1 MNDQDDLHDIP
12 PMVPERDDVD
22 THLSNKKA
30 QDQEIVRP
38 SYYTQKV
45 KVSTWPVRILLTIL
59 TLAAGAGGYGAY
71 YFYEIY
77 QSDLRQAN
85 LRISDLEMA
94 LALAGESAEESD
106 NNLMD
111 NINRTIEQYDL
122 LWANWRNN
130 NAQFDDIAG
139 EIARLKM
146 ANEGQDEATA
156 TNSQAIAAANET
168 LMANETRLN
177 GLNNDY
183 SQLAQSVTAL
193 NSNMDE
199 LGNMRDDLEGI
210 RAALNRG
217 DSTVL
222 GLVGRFEYIEQSMES
237 VNAHRLQINESLF
250 RLQENIE
257 ALQRASDIPSS
268 GI

>member
-1 MNDQDDLHDIP
+1 MNDRDELHDIP

-30 QDQEIVRP
+30 QSQEIVRP

-45 KVSTWPVRILLTIL
+45 KVSTLPVRIMLTIL
-59 TLAAGAGGYGAY
+59 TLVVGAGSYGAY
-71 YFYEIY
+71 YFYGIY
-77 QSDLRQAN
+77 ESDLRQAS
-85 LRISDLEMA
+85 LRIGDLEMA

-106 NNLMD
+106 NNLME

-130 NAQFDDIAG
+130 NAQFDDIQG

-146 ANEGQDEATA
+146 ANEGQDETTA
-156 TNSQAIAAANET
+156 TNSQAIAVANET
-168 LMANETRLN
+168 LMTNETRLN
-177 GLNNDY
+177 SLNNEY
-183 SQLAQSVTAL
+183 NQLVQSVTTL
-193 NSNMDE
+193 DTSMDE
-199 LGNMRDDLEGI
+199 LSTMSGDLEAI
-210 RAALNRG
+210 KAALSSG

-222 GLVGRFEYIEQSMES
+222 GLVGRLEYIEQSMES

-257 ALQRASDIPSS
+257 ALQRVSGFSS
-268 GI
+268 NGI

>member
-1 MNDQDDLHDIP
+1 M
-12 PMVPERDDVD
+12 
-22 THLSNKKA
+22 
-30 QDQEIVRP
+30 
-38 SYYTQKV
+38 
-45 KVSTWPVRILLTIL
+45 LTIL
-59 TLAAGAGGYGAY
+59 TLAAGTGGYGAY

-106 NNLMD
+106 NNLME

-130 NAQFDDIAG
+130 NAQFDDIQG

-146 ANEGQDEATA
+146 TNEGQDEATA
-156 TNSQAIAAANET
+156 TNSQAIATANAT

-177 GLNNDY
+177 SLNNEY
-183 SQLAQSVTAL
+183 NQLAQSVTSL
-193 NSNMDE
+193 NTSMDE
-199 LGNMRDDLEGI
+199 LGMMRDDLEGI
-210 RAALNRG
+210 RTALSSG

-222 GLVGRFEYIEQSMES
+222 GLVGRLEYIEQSMES

-257 ALQRASDIPSS
+257 ALQRASGAPSS

>member
-1 MNDQDDLHDIP
+1 MNDRDELNDIP

-30 QDQEIVRP
+30 QSQEIVRP

-45 KVSTWPVRILLTIL
+45 KVSTLPVRIMLTIL
-59 TLAAGAGGYGAY
+59 TLVVGAGSYGAY
-71 YFYEIY
+71 YFYGIY
-77 QSDLRQAN
+77 ESDLRQAS
-85 LRISDLEMA
+85 LRIGDLEMA

-106 NNLMD
+106 NDLME

-130 NAQFDDIAG
+130 NSQFDDIQG

-146 ANEGQDEATA
+146 ANEGQDETTA

-168 LMANETRLN
+168 LMTNETRLN
-177 GLNNDY
+177 SLNNEY
-183 SQLAQSVTAL
+183 NQLVQSVTTL
-193 NSNMDE
+193 NTSMDE
-199 LGNMRDDLEGI
+199 LSNMSGDLEAI
-210 RAALNRG
+210 KAALSSG

-222 GLVGRFEYIEQSMES
+222 GLVGRLEYIEQSMES

-257 ALQRASDIPSS
+257 ALQRVSGVSS
-268 GI
+268 NGI

>member
-1 MNDQDDLHDIP
+1 MNDHDELNDIP

-30 QDQEIVRP
+30 QSQEIVRP
-38 SYYTQKV
+38 NYYTQKV
-45 KVSTWPVRILLTIL
+45 KVSTWAVRIMLSIL
-59 TLAAGAGGYGAY
+59 TLVVGAGSYGAY
-71 YFYEIY
+71 YFYGIY
-77 QSDLRQAN
+77 QSELRQAN

-106 NNLMD
+106 NDLME

-130 NAQFDDIAG
+130 NAQFDDIQG

-168 LMANETRLN
+168 LITNETRIN
-177 GLNNDY
+177 SVNNEY
-183 SQLAQSVTAL
+183 NQLVQSVTTL
-193 NSNMDE
+193 NANMDE
-199 LGNMRDDLEGI
+199 LSTMRGDLEGI
-210 RAALNRG
+210 KTALSSG

-222 GLVGRFEYIEQSMES
+222 GLVGRLEYIEQSMES
-237 VNAHRLQINESLF
+237 VNSHRLQINESLF

-257 ALQRASDIPSS
+257 ALQRASGVPSS

>member
-210 RAALNRG
+210 RAALNSG

-222 GLVGRFEYIEQSMES
+222 GLVGRLEYIEQSMES

>member
-1 MNDQDDLHDIP
+1 M
-12 PMVPERDDVD
+12 
-22 THLSNKKA
+22 
-30 QDQEIVRP
+30 
-38 SYYTQKV
+38 
-45 KVSTWPVRILLTIL
+45 
-59 TLAAGAGGYGAY
+59 
-71 YFYEIY
+71 
-77 QSDLRQAN
+77 
-85 LRISDLEMA
+85 
-94 LALAGESAEESD
+94 AGESAEESD

-210 RAALNRG
+210 RAALNSG

-222 GLVGRFEYIEQSMES
+222 GLVGRLEYIEQSMES

>member
-1 MNDQDDLHDIP
+1 MNDRDELNDIP

-22 THLSNKKA
+22 NHLSNKKA
-30 QDQEIVRP
+30 QSQEIVRP

-45 KVSTWPVRILLTIL
+45 KVSTLPVRIMLTIL
-59 TLAAGAGGYGAY
+59 TLVVGAGSYGAY
-71 YFYEIY
+71 YFYGIY
-77 QSDLRQAN
+77 ESDLRQAS
-85 LRISDLEMA
+85 LRIGDLEMA

-106 NNLMD
+106 NDLME

-130 NAQFDDIAG
+130 NAQFDDIQG

-146 ANEGQDEATA
+146 ANEGQDETAA

-168 LMANETRLN
+168 LMTNETRLN
-177 GLNNDY
+177 SLNNEY
-183 SQLAQSVTAL
+183 NQLVQSVTTL
-193 NSNMDE
+193 NTSMDE
-199 LGNMRDDLEGI
+199 LGTMSGDLDAI
-210 RAALNRG
+210 KAALSSG

-222 GLVGRFEYIEQSMES
+222 GLVGRLEYIEQSMES

-257 ALQRASDIPSS
+257 ALQRVSGVSS
-268 GI
+268 NGI